1 MANDTKDRL
10 INTASD
16 LIWKNSFGSVSVDE
30 ICKTADVKKGSFY
43 HFFKSKT
50 DLTIA
55 AIEDHFQTSKPR
67 FDEAFSETLPPEE
80 RFRNLAQL
88 VYEKQREASEK
99 FGRVCGCP
107 FATLGSEMAG
117 QEELIRKKIEDVFG
131 YYIEYTHT
139 ALQDLKSEG
148 KISKNIDIQD
158 KAQEIHN
165 YIMGQV
171 MMARIQN
178 SLKPLECIRNS
189 GLFAIIGIEEEETR
203 ISA

>member
-1 MANDTKDRL
+1 MASDTKDRL
-10 INTASD
+10 INTASE

-30 ICKTADVKKGSFY
+30 ICKAANVKKGSFY

-55 AIEDHFQTSKPR
+55 TIEDHFQTSKPR
-67 FDEAFSETLPPEE
+67 FDEAFSDTLPPEE
-80 RFRNLAQL
+80 RFKNLARL
-88 VYEKQREASEK
+88 VYDKQLEALEE

-117 QEELIRKKIEDVFG
+117 QEEHIRKKIEEVFS
-131 YYIEYTHT
+131 YYIEHTHK
-139 ALQDLKSEG
+139 ALVDLVAEG
-148 KISKNIDIQD
+148 KISKNVDIQD
-158 KAQEIHN
+158 KAQEIQN

-178 SLKPLECIRNS
+178 SLKPLECILNS
-189 GLFAIIGIEEEETR
+189 GLFAIIGIQSEQRKT
-203 ISA
+203 A